1 MEVIFAFPI
10 DLTLLVQQMRKQAKW
25 IPLHGEALV
34 WGQGKR
40 GGCAV
45 NSSDSSVPEPAHR
58 GLRSIPGG
66 GTATRRSWPRVFK
79 LPGRGFQVNH
89 QPRHCDHGRQEA
101 EREREYTSMKGV
113 GLGFVF
119 NSFNFLILI
128 LLILLILVLNKS
140 LCLLPYPSPTL
151 DAGEL
156 RGLETVC
163 PQQLWLELLG
173 STLMLIN
180 NSLFRALNW
189 QRRRRWKQWPQ
200 SSQWL
205 SQSCSGTSQR
215 TPFWGTTQVSHL
227 IFREDSSPR
236 ATEGKKRAFCSF
248 YYWFNIY
255 FNLNRNDPNP
265 GGRFLWKYP
274 FFAKRKGTV
283 LAHRVLHR
291 IAGLNFPNE
300 NILFFPPRRTAPKLI
315 LCCNYICKLSEL
327 GLQTVP
333 AERGGKNHICKL
345 RIVPYGFFPV
355 SFFFFFSFFGFHY
368 QIQSYFSLLQYFT
381 INCN

>member
-1 MEVIFAFPI
+1 MR
-10 DLTLLVQQMRKQAKW
+10 LLFRAKVSGEAVPW
-25 IPLHGEALV
+25 IPPTHLCQSLLTAGSAASPAVGPRHGAPGHAFSNYLV
-34 WGQGKR
+34 AAFRSTTSPDIAIMVGKR
-40 GGCAV
+40 QRERGNIPV
-45 NSSDSSVPEPAHR
+45 QREWVR
-58 GLRSIPGG
+58 GL
-66 GTATRRSWPRVFK
+66 
-79 LPGRGFQVNH
+79 
-89 QPRHCDHGRQEA
+89 
-101 EREREYTSMKGV
+101 
-113 GLGFVF
+113 
-119 NSFNFLILI
+119 FLILP
-128 LLILLILVLNKS
+128 LTLVLNKS

-156 RGLETVC
+156 SRPETVC

-173 STLMLIN
+173 STFTLIN

-205 SQSCSGTSQR
+205 SQSCFGTPRR
-215 TPFWGTTQVSHL
+215 TPFWGTTQASHL
-227 IFREDSSPR
+227 IFRDDSSPR

-255 FNLNRNDPNP
+255 FNLNRNDPKP

-274 FFAKRKGTV
+274 FFAKHKGTV